1 MNKLTNKAIQLL
13 KDLIKIESYS
23 FNENET
29 GNRIEKWLESYG
41 IEIKRNQNNVYAYNK
56 FYDSNK
62 PTILLNSHH
71 DTVKPNKGYKNDPF
85 NSVLLNERVA
95 SLQKKLELLNKL
107 KKFPNQL
114 IILSLFLKSAT
125 PLD

>member
-1 MNKLTNKAIQLL
+1 MNELTTNAIKLLE
-13 KDLIKIESYS
+13 DLIKIESYS
-23 FNENET
+23 FNEIKT
-29 GNRIEKWLESYG
+29 GNRIEKWFKSHG
-41 IEIKRNQNNVYAYNK
+41 IEFKRNQNNVYAFNK

-95 SLQKKLELLNKL
+95 SLQKKLEL
-107 KKFPNQL
+107 F
-114 IILSLFLKSAT
+114 
-125 PLD
+125 